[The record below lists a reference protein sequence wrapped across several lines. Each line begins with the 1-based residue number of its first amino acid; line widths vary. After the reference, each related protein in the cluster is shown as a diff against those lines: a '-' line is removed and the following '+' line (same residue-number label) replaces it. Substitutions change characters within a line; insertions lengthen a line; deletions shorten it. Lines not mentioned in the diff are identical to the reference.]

1 MRAETTVRLCLNII
15 YDSDYLLSKTLTL
28 NYENNYINNNN
39 KISLNG
45 IQRICRSIVACFT
58 VNTKYMFWL

>member
-1 MRAETTVRLCLNII
+1 MRAETIVRLCLNII

-39 KISLNG
+39 KISLNS

>member
-1 MRAETTVRLCLNII
+1 MRAETIVRLCLNII

-39 KISLNG
+39 KI
-45 IQRICRSIVACFT
+45 
-58 VNTKYMFWL
+58 